1 MNCITISI
9 PQLRPSRTAVSDT
22 KSDNI
27 LIGSDFN
34 VKVGKSLN
42 SDSKQDLRLGR
53 HSKGRR
59 KKESKWTVTC
69 RLVKYPQ
76 LVRL

>member
-9 PQLRPSRTAVSDT
+9 PQLRPSKTAVSDT

-53 HSKGRR
+53 PSKGRR
-59 KKESKWTVTC
+59 NQSGQS
-69 RLVKYPQ
+69 LVDW
-76 LVRL
+76 

>member
-53 HSKGRR
+53 QSKGRR
-59 KKESKWTVTC
+59 NQSGQS
-69 RLVKYPQ
+69 LVDW
-76 LVRL
+76 